1 VKVALFGA
9 TRGIG
14 RSLARLMAER
24 GDALALL
31 GRDPE
36 ALARSADDLAILG
49 AARVAT
55 APCDLLQPAGF
66 GAALDAAI
74 AALDGLDTVVLSA
87 AEFARPQD
95 LDADPGRAARL
106 VAANFTHS
114 VAFLEEARQRLLARG
129 GGTLCVFSSV
139 AGDRPRRLTG
149 LYGATKA
156 GLSHYAES
164 LDLRDRPR
172 GLRVVLVKPGFVH
185 TGMTA
190 GLPAPPFAGEPDA
203 VARRVLTA
211 IDRGWPVV
219 HAPAIWR
226 ALMLVVRALPRAVLR
241 RVEL

>member
-1 VKVALFGA
+1 MKAVLFGA

-24 GDALALL
+24 GDALVLL
-31 GRDPE
+31 GRDAD
-36 ALARSADDLAILG
+36 ALQRSAADLQARG
-49 AARVAT
+49 AAQVAT
-55 APCDLLQPAGF
+55 APCDLAEPAGF
-66 GAALDAAI
+66 TAALAA
-74 AALDGLDTVVLSA
+74 AATALGDFDTVVLSA
-87 AEFARPQD
+87 AEFARPEQ
-95 LDADPGRAARL
+95 LTNDPAATARL
-106 VAANFTHS
+106 VTVNFANS
-114 VAFLEEARQRLLARG
+114 VAFLEAARALLLARG

-139 AGDRPRRLTG
+139 AGDRARQQTG

-156 GLSHYAES
+156 ALSHYAES
-164 LDLRDRPR
+164 TDLRDRPH

-203 VARRVLTA
+203 VAARVLMA

-226 ALMLVVRALPRAVLR
+226 VIMLAVRALPRAVLR
-241 RVEL
+241 RLAF

>member
-1 VKVALFGA
+1 MKAVILGA
-9 TRGIG
+9 PRGMG

-24 GDALALL
+24 GDSVALL
-31 GRDPE
+31 GRDAD
-36 ALARSADDLAILG
+36 ALARSARDLAVLG
-49 AARVAT
+49 AAHVAT
-55 APCDLLQPAGF
+55 ADCDLAAPESF
-66 GAALDAAI
+66 GPALDAAI
-74 AALDGLDTVVLSA
+74 GALDGVDTIVLTA
-87 AEFARPQD
+87 ADFARPET
-95 LDADPGRAARL
+95 LDGDPARAARL
-106 VAANFTHS
+106 VAMNFANS
-114 VAFLEEARQRLLARG
+114 IAFCEAARTRLLARG
-129 GGTLCVFSSV
+129 GGTLCIFSSV
-139 AGDRPRRLTG
+139 AGDRARKTTG

-203 VARRVLTA
+203 VAARVLTA

-226 ALMLVVRALPRAVLR
+226 SVMLVVRALPRLVMR
-241 RVEL
+241 RAEF